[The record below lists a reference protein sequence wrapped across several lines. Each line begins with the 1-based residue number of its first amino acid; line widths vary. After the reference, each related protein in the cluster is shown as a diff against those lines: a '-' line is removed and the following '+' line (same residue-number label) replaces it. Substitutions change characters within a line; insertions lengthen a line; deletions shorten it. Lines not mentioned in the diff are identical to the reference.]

1 MDQALAK
8 LKLDNDAVILYK
20 EKLHEIIVKI
30 VKLIEDKILVH
41 PLVEKVHGIARNI
54 ILDAYRKCLPY
65 LAKISENSLLAGGI
79 SFGLGVIL
87 SYWIFS
93 IYFNNYYKNV
103 MKKRTMSG
111 VTANYQYGGIES
123 LNLRSDLIVP
133 RITRPNQVLVR
144 VHAASVDVTDISI
157 LSGLGKTER
166 KMSQDQKIRSSN
178 VAEVVLG
185 RDFSGVVLDVGR
197 NVSNVEV
204 GDTVWSAQPIAL
216 NGTLSEFVVI
226 DSNTVRLKPVLLNHD
241 GAATLPYSSLLV
253 WDALV
258 NQARIQPKHGLR
270 NKRVLVVDAGS
281 PTGCIAIQVSKHI
294 KFDMH

>member
-8 LKLDNDAVILYK
+8 LKLDNDAVKLYK

-41 PLVEKVHGIARNI
+41 PLVEKIHGIARNI

-65 LAKISENSLLAGGI
+65 LAKISENSLLAGGL

-93 IYFNNYYKNV
+93 IYFNNYYKSV

-281 PTGCIAIQVSKHI
+281 PTGCIAIQVNI
-294 KFDMH
+294 

>member
-41 PLVEKVHGIARNI
+41 PLVEKIHGIARNI

-65 LAKISENSLLAGGI
+65 LAKISENSLLAGGL

-281 PTGCIAIQVSKHI
+281 PTGCIAIQVNI
-294 KFDMH
+294 

>member
-1 MDQALAK
+1 MDQALTK
-8 LKLDNDAVILYK
+8 LKLDHDAVLLYK
-20 EKLHEIIVKI
+20 EKLHEVIVKI

-41 PLVEKVHGIARNI
+41 PLVEKIHGIARNI

-65 LAKISENSLLAGGI
+65 LAKISENSLLAGGL

-87 SYWIFS
+87 SYWVFS
-93 IYFNNYYKNV
+93 IYFNKYYKNL

-111 VTANYQYGGIES
+111 VTADYQYGGIES

-166 KMSQDQKIRSSN
+166 KMSQDQKRCL
-178 VAEVVLG
+178 VLG

-226 DSNTVRLKPVLLNHD
+226 ESNTVRLKPVLLNHD

-270 NKRVLVVDAGS
+270 NKRVLIVDAGS
-281 PTGCIAIQVSKHI
+281 PTGCIAIQVTFI
-294 KFDMH
+294 KN

>member
-281 PTGCIAIQVSKHI
+281 PTGCIAIQVNI
-294 KFDMH
+294 

>member
-65 LAKISENSLLAGGI
+65 LAKISENSLLAGGL

-93 IYFNNYYKNV
+93 IYFKNYYKNV

-270 NKRVLVVDAGS
+270 NKRVLIVDAGS
-281 PTGCIAIQVSKHI
+281 PTGCIAIQVNI
-294 KFDMH
+294 

>member
-41 PLVEKVHGIARNI
+41 PLVEKIHGIARNI

-270 NKRVLVVDAGS
+270 NKRVLIVDAGS
-281 PTGCIAIQVSKHI
+281 PTGCIAIQVNI
-294 KFDMH
+294 

>member
-1 MDQALAK
+1 MDQALTK
-8 LKLDNDAVILYK
+8 LKLDHDAVLLYK
-20 EKLHEIIVKI
+20 EKLHEVIVKI

-41 PLVEKVHGIARNI
+41 PLVEKIHGIARNI

-65 LAKISENSLLAGGI
+65 LAKISENSLLAGGL

-87 SYWIFS
+87 SYWVFS
-93 IYFNNYYKNV
+93 IYFNKYYKNL

-111 VTANYQYGGIES
+111 VTADYQYGGIES

-166 KMSQDQKIRSSN
+166 KMSQDQKKCL
-178 VAEVVLG
+178 VLG

-226 DSNTVRLKPVLLNHD
+226 ESNTVRLKPVLLNHD

-270 NKRVLVVDAGS
+270 NKRVLIVDAGS
-281 PTGCIAIQVSKHI
+281 PTGCIAIQVTFKN
-294 KFDMH
+294 

>member
-41 PLVEKVHGIARNI
+41 PLVEKIHGIARNI

-65 LAKISENSLLAGGI
+65 LAKISENSLLAGGL

-87 SYWIFS
+87 SYWVFS
-93 IYFNNYYKNV
+93 IYFNNYYKNLI
-103 MKKRTMSG
+103 KSRTMSG
-111 VTANYQYGGIES
+111 VTADYQYGGIES

-185 RDFSGVVLDVGR
+185 RDFSGVILDVGR

-226 DSNTVRLKPVLLNHD
+226 ESNTVRLKPVLLNHD

>member
-8 LKLDNDAVILYK
+8 LKLDNDAVKLYK

-281 PTGCIAIQVSKHI
+281 PTGCIAIQVNI
-294 KFDMH
+294 

>member
-270 NKRVLVVDAGS
+270 NKRVLIVDAGS
-281 PTGCIAIQVSKHI
+281 PTGCIAIQVNI
-294 KFDMH
+294 

>member
-41 PLVEKVHGIARNI
+41 PLVEKIHGIARNI

-65 LAKISENSLLAGGI
+65 LAKISENSLLAGGL

-270 NKRVLVVDAGS
+270 NKRVLIVDAGS
-281 PTGCIAIQVSKHI
+281 PTGCIAIQVNI
-294 KFDMH
+294 

>member
-54 ILDAYRKCLPY
+54 TLDAYRKCLPY

-281 PTGCIAIQVSKHI
+281 PTGCIAIQVNI
-294 KFDMH
+294 

>member
-8 LKLDNDAVILYK
+8 LKLDNDAVKLYK

-65 LAKISENSLLAGGI
+65 LAKISENSLLAGGL

-281 PTGCIAIQVSKHI
+281 PTGCIAIQVNI
-294 KFDMH
+294 

>member
-8 LKLDNDAVILYK
+8 LKLDNDAVKLYK

-41 PLVEKVHGIARNI
+41 PLVEKIHGIARNI

-281 PTGCIAIQVSKHI
+281 PTGCIAIQVNI
-294 KFDMH
+294 

>member
-41 PLVEKVHGIARNI
+41 PLVEKIHGIARNI

-65 LAKISENSLLAGGI
+65 MAKISENSLLAGGL

-281 PTGCIAIQVSKHI
+281 PTGCIAIQVNI
-294 KFDMH
+294 

>member
-1 MDQALAK
+1 M
-8 LKLDNDAVILYK
+8 
-20 EKLHEIIVKI
+20 KI

-281 PTGCIAIQVSKHI
+281 PTGCIAIQVNI
-294 KFDMH
+294 

>member
-8 LKLDNDAVILYK
+8 LKLDNDAVKLYK

-41 PLVEKVHGIARNI
+41 PLVEKIHGIARNI

-65 LAKISENSLLAGGI
+65 LAKISENSLLAGGL

-281 PTGCIAIQVSKHI
+281 PTGCIAIQVNI
-294 KFDMH
+294 

>member
-41 PLVEKVHGIARNI
+41 PLVEKIHGIARNI

-281 PTGCIAIQVSKHI
+281 PTGCIAIQVNI
-294 KFDMH
+294 

>member
-65 LAKISENSLLAGGI
+65 LAKISENSLLAGGL

-270 NKRVLVVDAGS
+270 NKRVLIVDAGS
-281 PTGCIAIQVSKHI
+281 PTGCIAIQVNI
-294 KFDMH
+294 

>member
-8 LKLDNDAVILYK
+8 LKLDNDAVKLYK

-41 PLVEKVHGIARNI
+41 PLVEKIHGIARNI

-65 LAKISENSLLAGGI
+65 MAKISENSLLAGGL

-281 PTGCIAIQVSKHI
+281 PTGCIAIQVNI
-294 KFDMH
+294 

>member
-65 LAKISENSLLAGGI
+65 LAKISENSLLAGGL

-281 PTGCIAIQVSKHI
+281 PTGCIAIQVNI
-294 KFDMH
+294 

>member
-65 LAKISENSLLAGGI
+65 LAKISENSLLAGGL

-93 IYFNNYYKNV
+93 IYFNNYYKSV

-281 PTGCIAIQVSKHI
+281 PTGCIAIQVNI
-294 KFDMH
+294 